1 MSESSN
7 GTNARRRRRSQ
18 KSRQTEQEIL
28 NQAKIIFA
36 ERGHEE
42 TTTKDIAQ
50 AAGVA
55 EGTVFRYFENK
66 LGLLNGVMNDIY
78 ARLQAGVD
86 EIVAKE
92 ADSFRRLR
100 ALLAYHLRV
109 VDEEW
114 QLFRIIGQYGRYGH
128 SEFADNFYQL
138 NKKYAKVFVMTLED
152 LKASGRIRAT
162 TPTPLIRDTL
172 FGSIE
177 HFAIR
182 HFASQRPY
190 ERDEYLN
197 HLLDLVLFGC
207 GSRM

>member
-1 MSESSN
+1 MRESTNEHN
-7 GTNARRRRRSQ
+7 GRKRRRSK

-36 ERGHEE
+36 EQGYEE
-42 TTTKDIAQ
+42 ATTKDIAQ

-55 EGTVFRYFENK
+55 EGTVFRYFDNK
-66 LGLLNGVMNDIY
+66 LGLLNGVMNEVY
-78 ARLQAGVD
+78 ARLQGDVD
-86 EIVAKE
+86 EIASQEGDPFK
-92 ADSFRRLR
+92 RLR
-100 ALLAYHLRV
+100 ALLAYHLRI

-128 SEFADNFYQL
+128 NEFADNFYQL
-138 NKKYAKVFVMTLED
+138 NKKYTRVFVITLED

-182 HFASQRPY
+182 HFASKRPY

-207 GSRM
+207 GCRM